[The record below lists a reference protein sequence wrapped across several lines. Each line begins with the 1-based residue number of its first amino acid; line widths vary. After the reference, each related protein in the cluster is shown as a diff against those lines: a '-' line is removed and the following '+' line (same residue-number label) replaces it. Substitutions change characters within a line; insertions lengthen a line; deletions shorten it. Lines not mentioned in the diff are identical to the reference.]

1 MFDIGFMELL
11 LISIVALLVLGPE
24 KLPHAIRTTALW
36 VGRARRSFTKVK
48 SEIEQQLNADEIRR
62 QLHNES
68 ILKDLDEA
76 KKKASELAKDTSD
89 SLSSLGDEISDRKE
103 SPVTRKG
110 NTPKK
115 LDNDDSGDTSDPVTQ
130 TETTGADEKPA
141 DSDESPD
148 KEDNKP
154 PVTDFYNNPEAKV
167 VTLKDGAFSA
177 PEKPDAESDTGKKGN
192 D

>member
-36 VGRARRSFTKVK
+36 IGRARRSFTKVK

-68 ILKDLDEA
+68 ILKDLEEA
-76 KKKASELAKDTSD
+76 KKKASELAKETGD
-89 SLSSLGDEISDRKE
+89 SLTALSDEVS
-103 SPVTRKG
+103 
-110 NTPKK
+110 NTSA
-115 LDNDDSGDTSDPVTQ
+115 LAHTDNQAEDEEQKTDSNTASADTEEV
-130 TETTGADEKPA
+130 KPA
-141 DSDESPD
+141 PVEE
-148 KEDNKP
+148 KEQTIEEADDTKKTEK
-154 PVTDFYNNPEAKV
+154 VTDFYNNPGSSV
-167 VTLKDGAFSA
+167 VTLKDGAFAA
-177 PEKPDAESDTGKKGN
+177 PEPPEADSDTGKKDN

>member
-76 KKKASELAKDTSD
+76 KKKANKLAKDTSE
-89 SLSSLGDEISDRKE
+89 SLSSLGDEISGKK
-103 SPVTRKG
+103 SPLTRKG
-110 NTPKK
+110 NEPEK
-115 LDNDDSGDTSDPVTQ
+115 LPNDDTDDSPDPAAEKEITGSDENP
-130 TETTGADEKPA
+130 TG
-141 DSDESPD
+141 SDESPD
-148 KEDNKP
+148 KEDSKK
-154 PVTDFYNNPEAKV
+154 PVTDFYNNPDAKV
-167 VTLKDGAFSA
+167 VTLKDGGFSA
-177 PEKPDAESDTGKKGN
+177 PEKPDAESDTGKKG
-192 D
+192 DD